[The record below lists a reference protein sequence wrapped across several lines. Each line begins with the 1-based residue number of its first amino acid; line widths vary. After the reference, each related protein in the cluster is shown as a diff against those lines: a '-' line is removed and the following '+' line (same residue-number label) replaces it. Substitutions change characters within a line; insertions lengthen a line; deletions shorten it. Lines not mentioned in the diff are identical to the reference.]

1 MLDILV
7 LWGAKAAALLGVV
20 IPFAPRRLVSAN
32 HAATVQGAT
41 REVRHRPGVRR
52 AASESGEIRISG
64 IPLTPAQHF
73 DRVSSVIASALRSS
87 QLATEMHDAA
97 RQQLEV
103 VEFSI
108 DRILDDV
115 AEVMSLT
122 PELLALRR
130 PVAAVVPLHR
140 RAA

>member
-7 LWGAKAAALLGVV
+7 LWGAKAVALLGVV
-20 IPFAPRRLVSAN
+20 IPFAPRRLPTAKQTVVSSTA
-32 HAATVQGAT
+32 
-41 REVRHRPGVRR
+41 VRSTSPR
-52 AASESGEIRISG
+52 ADIRVPSLS
-64 IPLTPAQHF
+64 LTPGQHF
-73 DRVSSVIASALRSS
+73 DRVGAVITQALRSS
-87 QLATEMHDAA
+87 QLAAEMHNTA
-97 RQQLEV
+97 RQHLEV

-122 PELLALRR
+122 PELKALRK
-130 PVAAVVPLHR
+130 PVAALVPLHR